1 MTDISILAILK
12 SGVLAFVTL
21 FPIVNPLG
29 DAPIFLELTREYP
42 ASVQRLLS
50 RKCAAYGFIILAAC
64 LMLGTQILAFFGISI
79 PVVQVAGGI
88 VLACTGWRLLNQSDD
103 KSDGKP
109 GQRVSAD
116 VAMQSAFYPLT
127 FPLTVDP
134 GSMSVAITIGAHI
147 REAAGGRYVL
157 RLPMALAV
165 LAGMF
170 VLCILVWLCYENAV
184 RLVKFLGETGS
195 DVVARL
201 SSFILMAI
209 GIQIIWNGVSSLW
222 PMLQQHPA
230 VP

>member
-12 SGVLAFVTL
+12 TGILAFVTL

-29 DAPIFLELTREYP
+29 DAPIFLELTRDYP
-42 ASVQRLLS
+42 RSVQALLS
-50 RKCAAYGFIILAAC
+50 RKCAAFGFVILAASM
-64 LMLGTQILAFFGISI
+64 LLGTEILAFFGISI

-103 KSDGKP
+103 NNSSTP
-109 GQRVSAD
+109 RQRVAAN
-116 VAMQSAFYPLT
+116 VALQSAFYPLT

-147 REAAGGRYVL
+147 REVAGHRYVL
-157 RLPMALAV
+157 RLPMVLAV

-170 VLCILVWLCYENAV
+170 LLCILVWLCYENAV
-184 RLVKFLGETGS
+184 RLTKFLGPTGS
-195 DVVARL
+195 DIMVRL

-209 GIQIIWNGVSSLW
+209 GIQIIWNGVRALW
-222 PMLQQHPA
+222 PILQ
-230 VP
+230 